1 MVKLVDYSSR
11 FEFLRQ
17 AAFAL
22 VPDVGVHALTLRA
35 LAAELGLGVNTVRRL
50 VDPSTD
56 LAVLA
61 ADEVRT
67 RRRQGR
73 LGRLPEEPD
82 EAARALMRRVLP
94 DDETRIDEEVVW
106 LRLLAARGTRPH
118 ETDLRARVRHD
129 FQVAER
135 GWSDRDL
142 DRDMDQGLD
151 LALEGGPV
159 PGPIRDSG
167 QSGSQAMG
175 SPAMGRHLE
184 DRRHEIEQ
192 VCGRVLGLLE
202 VADEEREAESGRLRA
217 LVDGL
222 TIEVCLGRIS
232 PAECGRS
239 MDRHL
244 TGLRPLPARVAG

>member
-22 VPDVGVHALTLRA
+22 VLDVGVHALSLRA

-106 LRLLAARGTRPH
+106 LRLLAARGSRPH

-142 DRDMDQGLD
+142 DLDLDLDRDLGQGLD

-159 PGPIRDSG
+159 P
-167 QSGSQAMG
+167 
-175 SPAMGRHLE
+175 
-184 DRRHEIEQ
+184 
-192 VCGRVLGLLE
+192 
-202 VADEEREAESGRLRA
+202 
-217 LVDGL
+217 
-222 TIEVCLGRIS
+222 
-232 PAECGRS
+232 
-239 MDRHL
+239 
-244 TGLRPLPARVAG
+244 